1 VHSHLLRCVP
11 ALCRT
16 GVKGH
21 PGGAAVFSHT
31 DLMCDMLCEY
41 LHARPAL
48 KVALVVAGDVFSQ
61 PTIIVL
67 GAEAVSRLVV
77 HHTHYSPP
85 SRSIKITSNLYVNP
99 LWHWLRVA
107 PNRLAC
113 APRGSVETC
122 SLELVLRWS
131 VGMFD

>member
-1 VHSHLLRCVP
+1 MHSHILRCVP

-77 HHTHYSPP
+77 HHTHYSPLHVQLK
-85 SRSIKITSNLYVNP
+85 SRPICTLIL
-99 LWHWLRVA
+99 
-107 PNRLAC
+107 C
-113 APRGSVETC
+113 GIGSA
-122 SLELVLRWS
+122 
-131 VGMFD
+131 

>member
-1 VHSHLLRCVP
+1 MHSHLLRCVP

-21 PGGAAVFSHT
+21 PGGAAVYSHT
-31 DLMCDMLCEY
+31 DLICDMLREY

-67 GAEAVSRLVV
+67 GAEAVYPSGPPRSTS
-77 HHTHYSPP
+77 HTLLPP
-85 SRSIKITSNLYVNP
+85 PRSK
-99 LWHWLRVA
+99 
-107 PNRLAC
+107 
-113 APRGSVETC
+113 PRPICT
-122 SLELVLRWS
+122 LVLCGIRS
-131 VGMFD
+131 A